1 MGLAVVMIGSFRR
14 RVDPLA
20 CSVDA
25 AEYLVIDLETTGP
38 DPALDSIISYG
49 VVLIRD
55 GVVLSSQGE
64 YGLVRPGTAM
74 AAPSIAIHTLRP
86 CDLVDAPTEDEAVHR
101 LDRLLSGRVLVAH
114 SAWFEC
120 DLLKRAY
127 RRNGLA
133 FAPPV
138 IDTAA
143 LARAAGLAPAG
154 HHGEPGLEW
163 LCDSLSV
170 PVTDRH
176 HALGD
181 AVTAAQLFLVL
192 TGRLNRLGYVTARSL
207 VELTAAER
215 YLGLR

>member
-1 MGLAVVMIGSFRR
+1 MIGSFGRR
-14 RVDPLA
+14 RADPLA
-20 CSVDA
+20 CSADA
-25 AEYLVIDLETTGP
+25 AEYLVIDLETAGP
-38 DPALDSIISYG
+38 DPALDSIVSYG
-49 VVLIRD
+49 VVPIRD

-86 CDLVDAPTEDEAVHR
+86 CDLLAAPPEGEAVHR
-101 LDRLLSGRVLVAH
+101 LDQLLSGRVLVAH

-120 DLLKRAY
+120 DLLKRAF
-127 RRNGLA
+127 RRNGRV

-143 LARAAGLAPAG
+143 MARAAGLAPAG

-163 LCDSLSV
+163 LCDSLGV

-181 AVTAAQLFLVL
+181 AVTAAQLFVVLAARL
-192 TGRLNRLGYVTARSL
+192 TGLGYSTARSL

-215 YLGLR
+215 HLGLR